1 MVMSMFDQLAGALD
15 VRAGLIL
22 AALGLASMA
31 FAVAVDGA
39 KASPRV
45 VEFTLGNGLQI
56 LVIPDHRAPVVTQ
69 MIWYKVG
76 AADEPRGSSGIAHF
90 LEHLMF
96 KGTDAIP
103 PGQFSKIVARNGGED
118 NAFTNHDVTAYFQRV
133 AKDRLPTVMAM
144 EADRMANLRLSVED
158 VTTERNV
165 ILEERR
171 SRVDN
176 DPSSILQEQMMAA
189 LYANHPYGIPIIGW
203 AHEIAALDR
212 ADALG
217 FYKRFYAPNNALLV
231 VAGDVE
237 PDEVRKLAE
246 ETFGKLPPHA
256 ALNDRSRPQEPEHYA
271 PVRVELEDP
280 RAGRMTVQRYYLTP
294 SYATAEP
301 GEAEALDLLMRIAA
315 AGSVSKLYKRLVIEQ
330 KTAASAGGWY
340 SDSGLDDGRVA
351 FYAIGAEKVT
361 PAELEKAM
369 EGVVA
374 ELREN
379 GVTQAEL
386 DRARSAYLA
395 EFIYTSDSQSRMAR
409 HYGWRL
415 ATGMSVADVEAWPDR
430 LKQVTVEN
438 IRDVARKY
446 LVEKNSVTGILVPAP
461 DQTSRGE
468 QPAHAPI
475 PGRS

>member
-15 VRAGLIL
+15 GRAGLIL
-22 AALGLASMA
+22 GAISLASMA
-31 FAVAVDGA
+31 LAVAVDGA

-45 VEFTLGNGLQI
+45 VEFTLGNGLQV

-76 AADEPRGSSGIAHF
+76 AADEPPGSSGIAHF

-96 KGTDAIP
+96 KGTEAIP

-144 EADRMANLRLSVED
+144 EADRMANLRLSEED
-158 VTTERNV
+158 VVTERNV

-203 AHEIAALDR
+203 SHEIAALDR
-212 ADALG
+212 EDALG

-231 VAGDVE
+231 IAGDVE

-246 ETFGKLPPHA
+246 ETYGKLPPHA
-256 ALNDRSRPQEPEHYA
+256 SLNGRSRPREPEHYA
-271 PVRVELEDP
+271 PVKVELEDA

-315 AGSVSKLYKRLVIEQ
+315 SGSVSRLYKRLVIEQ
-330 KTAASAGGWY
+330 KKAASAGGWY

-361 PAELEKAM
+361 PAELEAAM
-369 EGVVA
+369 DGVIA
-374 ELREN
+374 ELRET
-379 GVTQAEL
+379 GVTQGEL

-395 EFIYTSDSQSRMAR
+395 EFIYTQDSQSRMAR
-409 HYGWRL
+409 HFGWRL
-415 ATGMSVADVEAWPDR
+415 ATGMTVVDVEEWPER
-430 LKQVTVEN
+430 LKQVTADN

-468 QPAHAPI
+468 QPVNAPH